1 MTSAILKAGFIATA
15 MTLTSAAAALA
26 EDPVPQIIVTGEG
39 RVEARPD
46 MAMVSLGVTTEAET
60 AAAALEEN
68 SKRMA
73 EVLARLREAGIEE
86 RDLQTSGLSLGPR
99 WDYGSGERAPR
110 LVGFTALNGL
120 SVRVRD
126 LDALGGI
133 LDQSVR
139 DGANTFNGLSFG
151 LIEPQPV
158 LDEARRRAVVDARRK
173 AELYAEAAGVTLGPI
188 LLLTESGGMS
198 PPQPMMRMAAAEM
211 ADAVPIAQGEVSLTA
226 SVSITWQLGD

>member
-1 MTSAILKAGFIATA
+1 MTVGFLKAVLAGA
-15 MTLTSAAAALA
+15 MLAALTA
-26 EDPVPQIIVTGEG
+26 GAAQADDPVPQIVVTGEG

-46 MAMVSLGVTTEAET
+46 MATISLGVATEAET
-60 AAAALEEN
+60 AAEAMAAN
-68 SKRMA
+68 SANMA
-73 EVLARLREAGIEE
+73 EVLARLRETGIEE

-99 WDYGSGERAPR
+99 WDYGGGTREPC
-110 LVGFTALNGL
+110 LTGFSATNTLT
-120 SVRVRD
+120 VRVRE

-151 LIEPQPV
+151 LTEPQPV
-158 LDEARRRAVVDARRK
+158 LDEARRRAVADARRK

-188 LLLTESGGMS
+188 LMLTESGAIA

-211 ADAVPIAQGEVSLTA
+211 ADAVPVAEGEVSIEA
-226 SVSITWQLGD
+226 RVSITWRLGD